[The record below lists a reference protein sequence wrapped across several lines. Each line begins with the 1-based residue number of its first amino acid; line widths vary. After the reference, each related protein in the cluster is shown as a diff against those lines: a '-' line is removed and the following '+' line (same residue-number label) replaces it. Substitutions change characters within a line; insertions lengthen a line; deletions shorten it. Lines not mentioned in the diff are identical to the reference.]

1 MNITVLKS
9 KIHKV
14 EITDC
19 NLNYEG
25 SCEIDENILNIVGIQ
40 LYEQIHIYNVN
51 NGKRFVTYA
60 IRGEAGSGI
69 ISLNGAAARLGMVGD
84 VIVICA
90 YGEIHKSETIE
101 PPLIVYFNNE
111 NEINKNK
118 LKDACLGHL
127 NWPTP

>member
-25 SCEIDENILNIVGIQ
+25 SCEIDENILNMAGIG

-90 YGEIHKSETIE
+90 YGEIHESEIKDHF
-101 PPLIVYFNNE
+101 PSIVHFKNE
-111 NEINKNK
+111 DESVDK
-118 LKDACLGHL
+118 L

>member
-9 KIHKV
+9 KIHRV

-19 NLNYEG
+19 KLNYEG
-25 SCEIDENILNIVGIQ
+25 SCEIDENILNLAGIG

-60 IRGEAGSGI
+60 INGEAGSGV

-90 YGEIHKSETIE
+90 YGEINQSEIKDHI
-101 PPLIVYFNNE
+101 PSNVYFKNE
-111 NEINKNK
+111 DYVVDK
-118 LKDACLGHL
+118 L